1 MSDNYFLISLIGLKS
16 LHLKIVDEDTFN
28 WVLTGENISEFV
40 KDDIL
45 DSVGIEENQL
55 ESWILEHNEN
65 DRAMVVTSIASFF
78 SIMELLEYLNS
89 NGITIHSEYTGVLC

>member
-1 MSDNYFLISLIGLKS
+1 MSDNYFLISLLGLKS

-45 DSVGIEENQL
+45 DSVGINENQL
-55 ESWILEHNEN
+55 EQWIFEHNDN
-65 DRAMVVTSIASFF
+65 DRALSVTSIASFF
-78 SIMELLEYLNS
+78 NIKDLLEYLNS
-89 NGITIHSEYTGVLC
+89 NNIIISDEYTGILY